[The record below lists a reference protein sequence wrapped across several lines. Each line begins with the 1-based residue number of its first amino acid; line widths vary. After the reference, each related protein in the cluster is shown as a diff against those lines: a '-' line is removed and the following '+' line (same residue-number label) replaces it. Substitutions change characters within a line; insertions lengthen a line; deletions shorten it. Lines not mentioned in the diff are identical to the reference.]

1 MISNILIDSPIT
13 GKRESLTQAQ
23 FNSYMSQTNGAVLKW
38 IVNPVAKHGTHD
50 QKTHGN
56 WADGIVSGE
65 DLINGDFN
73 NPMLLS
79 EGAAYSPFNPPEK
92 RTDEALRAIV
102 KKQGFDGPAQL
113 VTQEEFDEILKS
125 GGYERYRGVVPYTD
139 GDGNLVDGD
148 EIITEFAEGEY
159 RAGLGVS
166 GNGIY
171 TTSQVDTASAYANI
185 DGGTGEVVR
194 IAILPS
200 AKIAT
205 YEQVELAKNQM
216 RDPANSPLLELGR
229 IMAAQGYDGYVS
241 TGNGVPSTIIL
252 NRTAVAVL
260 KP

>member
-1 MISNILIDSPIT
+1 MSIT
-13 GKRESLTQAQ
+13 LVFPFGYKP
-23 FNSYMSQTNGAVLKW
+23 VLK
-38 IVNPVAKHGTHD
+38 HGEHEQSD
-50 QKTHGN
+50 HGN
-56 WADGIVSGE
+56 WATGGAGDRADVLVSGK
-65 DLINGDFN
+65 DLIKGDFN

-79 EGAAYSPFNPPEK
+79 EGAVYSRYLPPEK
-92 RTDEALRAIV
+92 RTDEALNALV
-102 KKQGFDGPAQL
+102 KKQGFDGAAKL
-113 VTQEEFDEILKS
+113 VTQEEFDQILKL

-139 GDGNLVDGD
+139 ADGKLVQGT
-148 EIITEFAEGEY
+148 EIITQFAEGQY

-171 TTSQVDTASAYANI
+171 TTGKVDTASAYANL
-185 DGGTGEVVR
+185 DGAAGEIVR

-200 AKIAT
+200 ARIAT
-205 YEQVELAKNQM
+205 SEEVNLAINEM
-216 RDPANSPLLELGR
+216 RSPANSPLLELGR

>member
-1 MISNILIDSPIT
+1 MEIEELGFETICNLVPLLEPEPYEGD
-13 GKRESLTQAQ
+13 
-23 FNSYMSQTNGAVLKW
+23 VLK
-38 IVNPVAKHGTHD
+38 HQEHD
-50 QKTHGN
+50 QSSHGN
-56 WADGIVSGE
+56 WATGITSGK

-73 NPMLLS
+73 DPMLLS
-79 EGAAYSPFNPPEK
+79 EGAVYSPFNPPEK

-139 GDGNLVDGD
+139 GDGNSVDGD

-171 TTSQVDTASAYANI
+171 TTHKVDTASAYANM

-194 IAILPS
+194 IAVLPT

-216 RDPANSPLLELGR
+216 RDPANSPFLELGR